1 MESSSKTLKCMI
13 VTPERVVMEE
23 TVDFVAVPMY
33 DGELGILAE
42 RSPMTGR
49 LGYGELRTTHG
60 GKTERFYVEGGF
72 VQVQSNVVS
81 VLTPKALPVSSVNV
95 AALEAQLSQLTGS
108 ALAKAKAQLRV
119 AGKTTATH

>member
-23 TVDFVAVPMY
+23 TVNFLAVPMY

-81 VLTPKALPVSSVNV
+81 VLTPKALPGSSVNV

>member
-1 MESSSKTLKCMI
+1 MI